1 MLDHDQ
7 PESFALDRQHMVA
20 LQLRARGI
28 RDERVLDAMAR
39 IPREEFVPQ
48 QFRHQAYGDH
58 PIPIGQGQTISQPY
72 IVALMLEALAIQPTD
87 KVLEIGTG
95 SGYLTAVLAELSS
108 HVYSIERHSSL
119 AQTAERVLAALGYR
133 NINIVVGDGS
143 KGLPAHAPYDAII
156 VSAAAPELP
165 LAMVEQLR
173 DGGRMI
179 IPVGSTQSQE
189 LLLVRKQQDETVL
202 KHLEGCRFVPL
213 IGREDPAG
221 E

>member
-7 PESFALDRQHMVA
+7 PKSFALDRQHMVA

-156 VSAAAPELP
+156 VSAAASELK
-165 LAMVEQLR
+165 
-173 DGGRMI
+173 
-179 IPVGSTQSQE
+179 S
-189 LLLVRKQQDETVL
+189 
-202 KHLEGCRFVPL
+202 CC
-213 IGREDPAG
+213 
-221 E
+221 

>member
-7 PESFALDRQHMVA
+7 PESFALDRQRMVA

-28 RDERVLDAMAR
+28 RDQRVLDAMAR

-48 QFRHQAYGDH
+48 QFHHQAYGDH

-72 IVALMLEALAIQPTD
+72 IVALMLEALAIQPSD

-119 AQTAERVLAALGYR
+119 AQTAECVLAALGYR

-156 VSAAAPELP
+156 VSAAASELP

-213 IGREDPAG
+213 IGREDPAA